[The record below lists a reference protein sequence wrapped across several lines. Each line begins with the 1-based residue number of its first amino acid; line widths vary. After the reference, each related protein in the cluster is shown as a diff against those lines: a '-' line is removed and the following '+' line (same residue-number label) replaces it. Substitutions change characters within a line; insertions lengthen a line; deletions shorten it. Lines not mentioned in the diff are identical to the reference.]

1 MKILF
6 LEENEHS
13 KQQCIVGIENQFQ
26 IMNKC
31 TELSFVGTGTHKA
44 IKMLFEVQTLFQGN
58 DKQGSFFFMFSCG
71 ALFYFK

>member
-6 LEENEHS
+6 LVENEHS

-44 IKMLFEVQTLFQGN
+44 IKMLFEVQTLF
-58 DKQGSFFFMFSCG
+58 
-71 ALFYFK
+71 